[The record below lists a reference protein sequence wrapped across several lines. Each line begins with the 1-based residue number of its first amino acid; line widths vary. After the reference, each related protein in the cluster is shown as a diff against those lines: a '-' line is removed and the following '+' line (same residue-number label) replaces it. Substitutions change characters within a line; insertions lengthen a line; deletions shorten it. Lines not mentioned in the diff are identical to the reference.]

1 MMGEDKNLSAA
12 KLRQLGATE
21 YNKIRVGSRT
31 LSDDVTIDRD
41 MLKFYG
47 SNKITK
53 EKVQKA
59 LEQGD
64 LPYLRRVSDT
74 YYRRSGIY
82 SRLCRYMAYLF
93 RYDWM
98 ITPVVGWNKKVKDEK
113 VIEGW
118 LRGCKYLENSRF
130 KKACGDIAL
139 KVMIQGVYYGY
150 RLDKSDSTFLQELP
164 VSFCRSRYSWNGWPA
179 VELNVKYFD
188 EAFSDAAYRAKVLRM
203 YPKEIQ
209 KAYLAYKQERLE
221 PDFASDDKGWVL
233 LDPEKTVKFN
243 LGNSDFPMFAS
254 VIPHLMDLEAAQAI
268 DNKKMEQQILKIIIQ
283 KFPMGKNDDPI
294 FDVDQMNALHASAVQ
309 MLGDAIGVDVL
320 STLADVDVAD
330 MSDKGNTSSVDQLEK
345 VERTVYNEAGVSQL
359 QFNSDGSVALEKSIV
374 NDEASLR
381 NLVDQFQEYGNR
393 LLAPLNKNKAIQY
406 HVDILSTTAYNYK
419 DLSKLYKEQTTLGY
433 SKLLPQ
439 VALGQAPSCVIMNSL
454 FENKMLKLDDV
465 FIPPATSN
473 TMSGNGGNAT
483 NEARKAQAEANKTD
497 TQTTSDGETVDTNQT
512 SDETGGRPS
521 IADEDKSATTLKNKG
536 ETG

>member
-1 MMGEDKNLSAA
+1 MTEEKDFSAA
-12 KLRQLGATE
+12 KLKQLGATN
-21 YNKIRVGSRT
+21 YNRIRVGGKT
-31 LSDDVTIDRD
+31 LSNDVTLESDF
-41 MLKFYG
+41 LKYQG
-47 SNKITK
+47 KRQITK

-59 LEQGD
+59 LEQTD
-64 LPYLRRVSDT
+64 LAYLRRISDM

-98 ITPVVGWNKKVKDEK
+98 ITPVIGWDKKVKDSK

-118 LRGCKYLENSRF
+118 LRGCKYLENSNF
-130 KKACGDIAL
+130 KKICGDIAL

-150 RLDKSDSTFLQELP
+150 RLDQKDATFLQELP
-164 VSFCRSRYSWNGWPA
+164 VGFCRSRYTLNGWPA

-188 EAFSDAAYRAKVLRM
+188 QAFPDATYRAKVLKM

-209 KAYLAYKQERLE
+209 KAYMAYKKDSLE
-221 PDFASDDKGWVL
+221 KDFASDDLGWVL
-233 LDPEKTVKFN
+233 LEPDKTVKFN
-243 LGNSDFPMFAS
+243 MGSSDVPIFAA
-254 VIPHLMDLEAAQAI
+254 VIPHLMDLETAQAI

-294 FDVDQMNALHASAVQ
+294 FDVDQMNALHNSAVQ

-330 MSDKGNTSSVDQLEK
+330 MADKSTASSVDQLEK

-359 QFNSDGSVALEKSIV
+359 QFNSDGSVALEKSII

-381 NLVDQFQEYGNR
+381 NLVDQFQEYANK
-393 LLAPLNKNKAIQY
+393 LISPLNKNRAIQY
-406 HVDILSTTAYNYK
+406 RVDILSTTAYNYK
-419 DLSKLYKEQTTLGY
+419 DLAKLYKEQTTLGY

-439 VALGQAPSCVIMNSL
+439 VALGQSPSCVVMNSL
-454 FENKMLKLDDV
+454 FENKMLKLGDI
-465 FIPPATSN
+465 FIPPVSTN
-473 TMSGNGGNAT
+473 TMSGNAT
-483 NEARKAQAEANKTD
+483 NDMRKSQSGKSD
-497 TQTTSDGETVDTNQT
+497 TETTSNGETV
-512 SDETGGRPS
+512 SADETDTGGRPS
-521 IADEDKSATTLKNKG
+521 IAEEDKAAETIQNKG

>member
-1 MMGEDKNLSAA
+1 MTEEKEKNFSAA
-12 KLRQLGATE
+12 KLRQLGLND
-21 YNKIRVGSRT
+21 YNRVRVGGKT
-31 LSDDVTIDRD
+31 LSNDVTLETDF
-41 MLKFYG
+41 LKYYG
-47 SNKITK
+47 SRKLTK
-53 EKVQKA
+53 EKVQEA
-59 LEQGD
+59 LEKAD
-64 LPYLRRVSDT
+64 LPYLRRISDI

-98 ITPVVGWNKKVKDEK
+98 ITPVVDWNKKVKDTK

-130 KKACGDIAL
+130 KKVCGDIAL

-150 RLDKSDSTFLQELP
+150 RLDQSEATFLQELP
-164 VSFCRSRYSWNGWPA
+164 VSFCRSRYTLNGWPA

-188 EAFSDAAYRAKVLRM
+188 EAFPDAAYRAKVLRM

-209 KAYLAYKQERLE
+209 KAYMAYKQEKLE
-221 PDFASDDKGWVL
+221 KDYASDDAGWVL
-233 LDPEKTVKFN
+233 LDPEHTVRFN
-243 LGNSDFPMFAS
+243 VGSSDFPMFAS
-254 VIPHLMDLEAAQAI
+254 VIPHLMDLENAQAI

-320 STLADVDVAD
+320 STLADVEVAD

-359 QFNSDGSVALEKSIV
+359 QFNSDGSAALEKSII

-381 NLVDQFQEYGNR
+381 NLVDQFQEFGNR
-393 LLAPLNKNKAIQY
+393 IISPLNKNKGIKY

-419 DLSKLYKEQTTLGY
+419 DLAKLYKEQTTLGY

-439 VALGQAPSCVIMNSL
+439 VALGQAPSCVVMNSL
-454 FENKMLKLDDV
+454 FENKMLKLDDI
-465 FIPPATSN
+465 FIPPASSN

-483 NEARKAQAEANKTD
+483 NAARKAQAEAANSDTD
-497 TQTTSDGETVDTNQT
+497 TVSDGKTVEAKKTAE
-512 SDETGGRPS
+512 ETGGRPEK
-521 IADEDKSATTLKNKG
+521 EDTAKSEQRLKNEG
-536 ETG
+536 AN

>member
-1 MMGEDKNLSAA
+1 MTEEKDFSAV
-12 KLRQLGATE
+12 KLRQLGSAATN
-21 YNKIRVGSRT
+21 YNKVRVGGKT
-31 LSDDVTIDRD
+31 LSNDVTLESDF
-41 MLKFYG
+41 LKYYG
-47 SNKITK
+47 SRKITK
-53 EKVQKA
+53 EKMQEA
-59 LEQGD
+59 LEKAD
-64 LPYLRRVSDT
+64 LPYLRRISDI

-98 ITPVVGWNKKVKDEK
+98 ITPVVGWDRKVKDTK

-118 LRGCKYLENSRF
+118 LRGCKYLENSKF
-130 KKACGDIAL
+130 KKVCGDIAL

-150 RLDKSDSTFLQELP
+150 RLDQKDATFLQELP
-164 VSFCRSRYSWNGWPA
+164 VSFCRSRYSLNGWPA
-179 VELNVKYFD
+179 VEFNVKYFD
-188 EAFSDAAYRAKVLRM
+188 QAFPDAAYRAKVLRM

-209 KAYLAYKQERLE
+209 KAYMAYKQETLE
-221 PDFASDDKGWVL
+221 KDFASDDLGWVL
-233 LDPEKTVKFN
+233 LDPDKTVKFN
-243 LGNSDFPMFAS
+243 IGSSDFPIFAS
-254 VIPHLMDLEAAQAI
+254 VIPHLMDLETAQAI

-320 STLADVDVAD
+320 STLADVEVAD
-330 MSDKGNTSSVDQLEK
+330 MSDKGNTTTVDQLEK

-359 QFNSDGSVALEKSIV
+359 QFNSDGSVALEKSII

-381 NLVDQFQEYGNR
+381 NLVDQLQEYANK
-393 LLAPLNKNKAIQY
+393 LISPLNRNKSIQY

-419 DLSKLYKEQTTLGY
+419 DVAKLYKEQTTLGY

-439 VALGQAPSCVIMNSL
+439 VALGQTPSCVVMNSL
-454 FENKMLKLDDV
+454 FENKMLKLDEV
-465 FIPPATSN
+465 FIPPASSN
-473 TMSGNGGNAT
+473 TMSGNGSNAT
-483 NEARKAQAEANKTD
+483 NEMRKAQAESKKSD
-497 TQTTSDGETVDTNQT
+497 TQTTSGGETVEAENTD
-512 SDETGGRPS
+512 TGGRPS
-521 IADEDKSATTLKNKG
+521 IADEDKSATTIKNKG

>member
-1 MMGEDKNLSAA
+1 MGEDKNLSAA